1 MPDLI
6 LTDVMMPEMDGY
18 ELCRAIRKSDIL
30 NHIPIIIISARSDEP
45 DRLAGLATGR
55 RRLFGQTVQYRRT
68 SVTDP
73 ETAGTATHLREKYA
87 RQMQVGNM
95 PPQELP
101 EANREFMTRLHQI
114 IYSEMADPTFNSET
128 IANKICMSR
137 SQLNRK
143 VKSITDMDT
152 ATYIRQARL
161 QFARNLL
168 VSSDNA
174 IGDIVIRCGF
184 EYRAISTGFSS
195 NISG

>member
-1 MPDLI
+1 
-6 LTDVMMPEMDGY
+6 
-18 ELCRAIRKSDIL
+18 
-30 NHIPIIIISARSDEP
+30 
-45 DRLAGLATGR
+45 
-55 RRLFGQTVQYRRT
+55 
-68 SVTDP
+68 
-73 ETAGTATHLREKYA
+73 
-87 RQMQVGNM
+87 MQVGNM
-95 PPQELP
+95 TPQELP

-174 IGDIVIRCGF
+174 IGDVVIRCGF
-184 EYRAISTGFSS
+184 EYQSYFNRIFKQHFGMTPMEYRKR
-195 NISG
+195 NRK